1 MGSSNFGSIGRRV
14 MKTRSGGPVHG
25 LDDAG
30 YEFGLHKKKSKI
42 SGLSCYVLGLCVCVC
57 VCVCV
62 IGFRTAYRRLAV

>member
-1 MGSSNFGSIGRRV
+1 

-42 SGLSCYVLGLCVCVC
+42 SGLSCCVLGLCVYVC
-57 VCVCV
+57 VRVCV
-62 IGFRTAYRRLAV
+62 